1 MCVALFLCKRYPSC
15 LVADAF
21 FFIHLLLS
29 ANARYKGSL
38 YCRDCVCVVP
48 NCQSPRYHG
57 PCCSRHKKVL
67 DACVAEVKMTFV
79 SRASIAHLMPC
90 DVVSFVLHA
99 KPWRDN
105 TVVKMLL
112 ALWKETCVLPL
123 IICPSPLALSQG
135 LQVLFI
141 I

>member
-1 MCVALFLCKRYPSC
+1 MHCFFVKGIRLALSQTR
-15 LVADAF
+15 F

-57 PCCSRHKKVL
+57 LCCSRHKKVL